1 MGTTM
6 IKVSAAS
13 LTALPGKLSGAQG
26 ALAGITSGTNLLDI
40 RLNSAILTD
49 KLTADVLGKVL
60 MANDTLDPQGWL
72 GGIEGADTIGAGAGV
87 YTLTGG
93 KGSDTCV
100 FTPTSDSALDALDII
115 TLAKAW

>member
-1 MGTTM
+1 MGTTTS
-6 IKVSAAS
+6 KVSTTS

-72 GGIEGADTIGAGAGV
+72 GGNRRRGHHWCRGRRVYADWRERV
-87 YTLTGG
+87 
-93 KGSDTCV
+93 
-100 FTPTSDSALDALDII
+100 
-115 TLAKAW
+115 